1 MCSLAFHK
9 THTSHFFVGPHD
21 VEIIDSFQF
30 NRAEHGIVSV
40 PLASL
45 ELDRY
50 LVVLEKILRYMQT
63 DCCLV
68 CCLKSDDLMTCCQH
82 QIKSI
87 DIDKD
92 KKNIFYHLKI
102 FCSRFW
108 RNLELCAKTRH
119 GPASLVSLSS
129 LFIQQVLTILLKV
142 QKWLPLP

>member
-1 MCSLAFHK
+1 MFVGISQNTYQPF
-9 THTSHFFVGPHD
+9 FFVGPHDYQID

-87 DIDKD
+87 YIDIDK
-92 KKNIFYHLKI
+92 KYILSFENI
-102 FCSRFW
+102 
-108 RNLELCAKTRH
+108 
-119 GPASLVSLSS
+119 LSS
-129 LFIQQVLTILLKV
+129 FLKKFRAV
-142 QKWLPLP
+142 CKN